1 MKKPFAQRF
10 KLRVLAAAV
19 AVLSC
24 AGGAWAQEAQSASA
38 PKPGPSAREA
48 FASAKAGEWTIK
60 HSPQLAAA
68 VAKVA
73 ASGLA
78 GAPLA
83 EAAQAAAREQ
93 GLLSVGAKVFKADKV
108 VELTLA
114 PTKVSGDE
122 RYSRFFGRSDGVP
135 LEQDDLNASLR
146 LAQTAA
152 RFNGEAVDIKMGQP
166 GPDGSI
172 PLEIAGKEVKD
183 AKKWG
188 GVATFSTYG
197 QRYSGR
203 DVATISGWMNL
214 GGGAQLNGSYSEGL
228 SDLRKDSKGGFYHAL
243 NLGIDKV
250 LDIGTLS
257 VKFGHTE
264 YKPGGPMAVYDIR
277 GKVTRLDAELDV
289 PISGNLSALVGGGYV
304 LSSTNIRSAGLTGET
319 AFGYASGGA
328 RYQGESFQITGKV
341 IQGLGGSEKFNVSP
355 LSGHFDPNFT
365 AFNIEAR
372 KGFDLG
378 SGFSLDFAGSAQKAT
393 KGTPGPMQIY
403 GGGVDRGRH
412 FHTGNISA
420 PSGYTGGVTLT
431 KKIGDNWAI
440 YGGADGAVLKPEVG
454 DDLRQKSVF
463 IGVKGAAPEK
473 GFSWD
478 ASITK
483 AVNPQSPD
491 NKGYGLMVYLNWQ
504 F

>member
-1 MKKPFAQRF
+1 MKKTFARPF
-10 KLRVLAAAV
+10 KLRAAA
-19 AVLSC
+19 ALIASLSC
-24 AGGAWAQEAQSASA
+24 AGGAWAQEAPAPA
-38 PKPGPSAREA
+38 PKPAAKASEA
-48 FASAKAGEWTIK
+48 LQSSKAGEWTIR

-68 VAKVA
+68 AAKVA
-73 ASGLA
+73 GSGLA

-93 GLLSVGAKVFKADKV
+93 GLLSVGARVYEADKV

-114 PTKVSGDE
+114 PTRVSGDE

-166 GPDGSI
+166 GADGSI
-172 PLEIAGKEVKD
+172 PLEITGKDVKD

-203 DVATISGWMNL
+203 DVATISGWMNM
-214 GGGAQLNGSYSEGL
+214 GAGMQLNGSYSEGL
-228 SDLRKDSKGGFYHAL
+228 SDLRKDSKGGYYHAM
-243 NLGIDKV
+243 NLGLDKV

-257 VKFGHTE
+257 LKFGHTE

-277 GKVTRLDAELDV
+277 GKVTRFDAELDI

-328 RYQGESFQITGKV
+328 RYQGETFQITGKV
-341 IQGLGGSEKFNVSP
+341 YQGLGGSEKFNVTP

-378 SGFSLDFAGSAQKAT
+378 SGFSLDIAGSAQKAT

-431 KKIGDNWAI
+431 KKLGDNWAV
-440 YGGADGAVLKPEVG
+440 YAGADGAVLKPEIG

-483 AVNPQSPD
+483 AVNPQSEAD
-491 NKGYGLMVYLNWQ
+491 KGYGVMVYLNWQ